1 MNDFY
6 EHKANKYKY
15 KYLELKKRIKYNDID
30 DIDGGY
36 NGVGGVGCFSG
47 LFCNKANKQ
56 TELYRTINDERIKK
70 ENKIK
75 KSYDKLSPQHK
86 ETFRLINEAINEFN
100 NIEKNQRPDVQ
111 NIKEEYNH
119 ERFFNDYCTKIKD
132 YDDYIEYNCLTI
144 AEKKIQ
150 EEKKE
155 QKRILLAIQPKFSNE
170 LMQKMAAADRQ
181 KQQIAAA
188 NFTDDQKGIQ
198 RIGAQYK
205 NP

>member
-15 KYLELKKRIKYNDID
+15 KYLELKKRIEYNGE
-30 DIDGGY
+30 GGVY

-47 LFCNKANKQ
+47 LFCNKAKKQ
-56 TELYRTINDERIKK
+56 TELYKTINDERIKK

-75 KSYDKLSPQHK
+75 KSFDNLSNKDK

-132 YDDYIEYNCLTI
+132 HGNYIEYNCLTI

-155 QKRILLAIQPKFSNE
+155 QQRILLAIQPIFSNE
-170 LMQKMAAADRQ
+170 LMQKMAEADRQ
-181 KQQIAAA
+181 KQQIDAAILA
-188 NFTDDQKGIQ
+188 DESAG
-198 RIGAQYK
+198 RIRSGPLYK
-205 NP
+205 